1 VPEFDFNSTIFFARF
16 RGFNE
21 MKNEIIKNE
30 NHLCCI
36 EKLINKTFEIRRCE
50 QVEIRSVSGKNEHSG
65 NSKYRKK

>member
-1 VPEFDFNSTIFFARF
+1 
-16 RGFNE
+16 